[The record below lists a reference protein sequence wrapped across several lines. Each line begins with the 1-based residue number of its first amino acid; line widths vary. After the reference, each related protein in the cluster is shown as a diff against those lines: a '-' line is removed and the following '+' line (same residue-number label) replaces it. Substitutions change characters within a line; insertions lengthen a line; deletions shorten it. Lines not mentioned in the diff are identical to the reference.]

1 MALYPKEYMEWK
13 HHHLRLTAFLDNAM
27 AISENTWWKD
37 IVGSDPESTNI
48 TGSQLKVEQG
58 MRKDLILLL
67 KVEPLRVDWILQAKE
82 SQNFNELPNLGD
94 NAKALSTFK
103 EITNDWFK
111 NSKIPDIKRL
121 AYGTR
126 LYSIVDDRIKGYE
139 ELDRLLEFVEVHP
152 ETSSDFL
159 YQINRSL
166 SSATVDDLLINRL
179 TKWHVANIKTVS
191 IDTNA
196 GQSKSLAQDVFATT
210 LDLDINSDA
219 DTEKLL
225 PIDKLIIL
233 FEEFISLGKEIT
245 VKGDFQ

>member
-1 MALYPKEYMEWK
+1 MEWK
-13 HHHLRLTAFLDNAM
+13 HHHLRLTAFLANAVD
-27 AISENTWWKD
+27 IRENTWWND
-37 IVGSDPESTNI
+37 TVGDDPETTNI

-58 MRKDLILLL
+58 MRNDLILLL

-103 EITNDWFK
+103 EITNAWFK
-111 NSKIPDIKRL
+111 NSKISDIKRL

-126 LYSIVDDRIKGYE
+126 LYNIVDDRIKGYE
-139 ELDRLLEFVEVHP
+139 ELDKLLKFVEVHP
-152 ETSSDFL
+152 ETTSDFL

-166 SSATVDDLLINRL
+166 NSAIVDNLLINRL

-196 GQSKSLAQDVFATT
+196 GQSKSLAPDVFATT

-219 DTEKLL
+219 DFEKPLPNDLL
-225 PIDKLIIL
+225 ENL
-233 FEEFISLGKEIT
+233 FEEFISLGEVIAS
-245 VKGDFQ
+245 KGDFQ

>member
-1 MALYPKEYMEWK
+1 MEWK

-196 GQSKSLAQDVFATT
+196 GQSKSLAPDVFATT